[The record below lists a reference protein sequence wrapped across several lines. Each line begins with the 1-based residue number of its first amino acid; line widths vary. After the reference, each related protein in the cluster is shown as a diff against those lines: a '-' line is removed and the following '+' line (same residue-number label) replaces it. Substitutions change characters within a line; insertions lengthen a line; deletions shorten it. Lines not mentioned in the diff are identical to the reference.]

1 MVPGAIGGVEV
12 HRKHHNINDL
22 IKSAKA
28 GCHFCVKIVDDV
40 KGSPGMLT
48 ELLDEYDQDP
58 IYARSQI
65 TIKVH
70 SNRGYTY
77 LGGRNV
83 YAVTVHKE
91 IREKPVP
98 RA

>member
-1 MVPGAIGGVEV
+1 MGDGKRVSYSEQPVLTIRGVEV
-12 HRKHHNINDL
+12 QRKHHNINDL

-58 IYARSQI
+58 IYARSKI

-70 SNRGYTY
+70 SNQ
-77 LGGRNV
+77 
-83 YAVTVHKE
+83 E
-91 IREKPVP
+91 I
-98 RA
+98 